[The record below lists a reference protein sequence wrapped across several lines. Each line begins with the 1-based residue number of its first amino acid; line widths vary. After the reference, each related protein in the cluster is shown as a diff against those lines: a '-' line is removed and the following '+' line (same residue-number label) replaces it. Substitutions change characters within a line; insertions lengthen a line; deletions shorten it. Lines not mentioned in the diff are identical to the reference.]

1 MMTMNTNTLH
11 PHPLISLLPLAVL
24 IALIALVL
32 RIFPDDALSGAS
44 QVALMVASSVCVALS
59 MLVYKTKWTVFE
71 EMIKKTVGDAG
82 VSILI
87 LLLIGM
93 MSATWMV
100 SGVVPTMIYYGV
112 QLMSPWLFLP
122 CACIISSFISVI
134 TGTSWTTIATIGI
147 ALMGIG
153 DALGIPQPYT
163 AGAIISGAYF
173 GDKMSPMSDTTVLAS
188 SMAGADLFSHI
199 RYMLYTTVPSIVI
212 SLVLYLVIGLFYNG
226 QEVEVNQYLT
236 GLNNGFNIS
245 LWTMVVPLFT
255 ALLIYKKMPSLITLL
270 LSSLAAC
277 LCAVVL
283 QPEAL
288 MHIAGEKQVN
298 ALSLFE
304 GLMLTCYTKT
314 NIDTGF
320 EAINSLVATRGM
332 VGMLSTVWLILCA
345 MCFGSCMVA
354 SGMLRSIT
362 HIILKGIKG
371 TASLVCSTVASGV
384 LLNLVMGDQFLSII
398 MNVSIYHDEYA
409 ERGYRPELL
418 SRSTED
424 SATVTSVLVPW
435 TACGMTQST
444 VLGIPTLVYLPFC
457 FFNIISPIMSCLV
470 AILGFVPKPQPKGT
484 ANAYIL
490 LIIIAVRS
498 HVYVLPD
505 SETTQYFCA
514 EGLKCAFSV
523 DFYHFLFATQKHCGA
538 SSLLCTRNRE
548 TPGCTAELY
557 APP

>member
-1 MMTMNTNTLH
+1 MNNHSTL
-11 PHPLISLLPLAVL
+11 PSPLVSILPLAVL
-24 IALIALVL
+24 ITLIVLVVRL
-32 RIFPDDALSGAS
+32 FPDDALNGAS
-44 QVALMVASSVCVALS
+44 QVALMIASTVCVALT
-59 MLVYKTKWTVFE
+59 MIVYKMKWTVFE
-71 EMIKKTVGDAG
+71 DMIKKTVGDAG

-112 QLMSPWLFLP
+112 QLMSPLFFLP
-122 CACIISSFISVI
+122 CACIISSIISVV

-188 SMAGADLFSHI
+188 SMAGADLFRHI
-199 RYMLYTTVPSIVI
+199 RYMLYTTVPSISI
-212 SLVLYLVIGLFYNG
+212 SLVLYLAIGLFYNG
-226 QEVEVNQYLT
+226 TEVEISQYLT
-236 GLNNGFNIS
+236 GLSHGFNIS
-245 LWTMVVPLFT
+245 LWTMLIPAFT
-255 ALLIYKKMPSLITLL
+255 GFLIYKKMPSLITLL

-277 LCAVVL
+277 VCAVIL
-283 QPEAL
+283 QPQAL
-288 MHIAGEKQVN
+288 MHIAGEPTVN
-298 ALSLFE
+298 ARSLFE
-304 GLMLTCYTKT
+304 GLMLTCYSKT
-314 NIDTGF
+314 GIDTGY

-332 VGMLSTVWLILCA
+332 IGMLSTVWLILCA

-362 HIILKGIKG
+362 HVLLKSIRN
-371 TASLVCSTVASGV
+371 TVSLVCSTVLSGV

-398 MNVSIYHDEYA
+398 MNVSIYRDEYDR
-409 ERGYRPELL
+409 RGYRPELL

-457 FFNIISPIMSCLV
+457 FFNILSPVMSCLA
-470 AILGFVPKPQPKGT
+470 AILGFVPKPEPQRQECFT
-484 ANAYIL
+484 E
-490 LIIIAVRS
+490 R
-498 HVYVLPD
+498 
-505 SETTQYFCA
+505 
-514 EGLKCAFSV
+514 
-523 DFYHFLFATQKHCGA
+523 
-538 SSLLCTRNRE
+538 
-548 TPGCTAELY
+548 PGQ
-557 APP
+557 

>member
-1 MMTMNTNTLH
+1 MNNTASH
-11 PHPLISLLPLAVL
+11 PNPLVSLLPLTVL
-24 IALIALVL
+24 ITLVVL
-32 RIFPDDALSGAS
+32 VVRLFPDDALNEAS
-44 QVALMVASSVCVALS
+44 QVALMIASTVCVALS
-59 MLVYKTKWTVFE
+59 MIVYKTRWAVFE
-71 EMIKKTVGDAG
+71 DMIKKTVGDAG

-112 QLMSPWLFLP
+112 QFMSPLFFLP
-122 CACIISSFISVI
+122 CACVIASIISVV

-153 DALGIPQPYT
+153 DALGIPRPYT

-188 SMAGADLFSHI
+188 SMTGADLFSHI
-199 RYMLYTTVPSIVI
+199 RYMLYTTVPSICV
-212 SLVLYLVIGLFYNG
+212 SLVLYLAIGLFYNG
-226 QEVEVNQYLT
+226 AKVEISQYLVGLST
-236 GLNNGFNIS
+236 GFDIS
-245 LWTMVVPLFT
+245 LWTMLIPVFT
-255 ALLIYKKMPSLITLL
+255 GFLIYKKMPSLITLL

-277 LCAVVL
+277 VCAVVL
-283 QPEAL
+283 QPHVL
-288 MHIAGEKQVN
+288 MHIAGEQTVN
-298 ALSLFE
+298 ARSMFE
-304 GLMLTCYTKT
+304 GLMLTCYSHT
-314 NIDTGF
+314 NVDTGF

-362 HIILKGIKG
+362 HMLLKSIRS
-371 TASLVCSTVASGV
+371 TVSLVCSTVLSGV

-398 MNVSIYHDEYA
+398 MNVSIYRDEYA

-457 FFNIISPIMSCLV
+457 FFNIISPLMSCLV
-470 AILGFVPKPQPKGT
+470 AILGFVPKPK
-484 ANAYIL
+484 
-490 LIIIAVRS
+490 
-498 HVYVLPD
+498 
-505 SETTQYFCA
+505 
-514 EGLKCAFSV
+514 KCQTL
-523 DFYHFLFATQKHCGA
+523 D
-538 SSLLCTRNRE
+538 
-548 TPGCTAELY
+548 
-557 APP
+557 

>member
-1 MMTMNTNTLH
+1 MDNTASH
-11 PHPLISLLPLAVL
+11 PNPLVSLLPLTVL
-24 IALIALVL
+24 ITLVVL
-32 RIFPDDALSGAS
+32 VVRLFPDDALNGAS
-44 QVALMVASSVCVALS
+44 QVALMIASTVCVALS
-59 MLVYKTKWTVFE
+59 MIVYKTRWAVFE
-71 EMIKKTVGDAG
+71 DMIKKTVGDAG

-112 QLMSPWLFLP
+112 QFMSPLFFLP
-122 CACIISSFISVI
+122 CACVIASIISVV

-153 DALGIPQPYT
+153 DALGIPRPYT

-188 SMAGADLFSHI
+188 SMTGADLFSHI
-199 RYMLYTTVPSIVI
+199 RYMLYTTVPSICV
-212 SLVLYLVIGLFYNG
+212 SLVLYLAIGLFYNG
-226 QEVEVNQYLT
+226 AKVEISQYLVGLST
-236 GLNNGFNIS
+236 GFDIS
-245 LWTMVVPLFT
+245 LWTMLIPVFT
-255 ALLIYKKMPSLITLL
+255 GFLIYKKMPSLITLL

-277 LCAVVL
+277 VCAVVL
-283 QPEAL
+283 QPHVL
-288 MHIAGEKQVN
+288 MHIAGEQTVN
-298 ALSLFE
+298 ARSMFE
-304 GLMLTCYTKT
+304 GLMLTCYSHT
-314 NIDTGF
+314 NVDTGF

-362 HIILKGIKG
+362 HMLLKSIRS
-371 TASLVCSTVASGV
+371 TVSLVCSTVLSGV

-398 MNVSIYHDEYA
+398 MNVSIYRDEYA

-444 VLGIPTLVYLPFC
+444 VLGIQTLVYLPFC
-457 FFNIISPIMSCLV
+457 FFNIISPLMSCLV
-470 AILGFVPKPQPKGT
+470 AILGFVPKPK
-484 ANAYIL
+484 
-490 LIIIAVRS
+490 
-498 HVYVLPD
+498 
-505 SETTQYFCA
+505 
-514 EGLKCAFSV
+514 KCQTL
-523 DFYHFLFATQKHCGA
+523 D
-538 SSLLCTRNRE
+538 
-548 TPGCTAELY
+548 
-557 APP
+557 

>member
-1 MMTMNTNTLH
+1 MNNTASH
-11 PHPLISLLPLAVL
+11 PNPLVSLLPLTVL
-24 IALIALVL
+24 ITLVVL
-32 RIFPDDALSGAS
+32 VVRLFPDDALNGAS
-44 QVALMVASSVCVALS
+44 QVALMIASTVCVALS
-59 MLVYKTKWTVFE
+59 MIVYKTRWAVFE
-71 EMIKKTVGDAG
+71 DMIKKTVGDAG

-112 QLMSPWLFLP
+112 QFMSPLFFLP
-122 CACIISSFISVI
+122 CACVIASIISVV
-134 TGTSWTTIATIGI
+134 TGTSWTTIASIGI

-153 DALGIPQPYT
+153 DALGIPRPYT

-188 SMAGADLFSHI
+188 SMTGADLFSHI
-199 RYMLYTTVPSIVI
+199 RYMLYTTVPSICV
-212 SLVLYLVIGLFYNG
+212 SLVLYLAIGLFYNG
-226 QEVEVNQYLT
+226 AKVEISQYLVGLST
-236 GLNNGFNIS
+236 GFDIS
-245 LWTMVVPLFT
+245 LWTMLIPVFT
-255 ALLIYKKMPSLITLL
+255 GFLIYKKMPSLITLL

-277 LCAVVL
+277 VCAVVL
-283 QPEAL
+283 QPHVL
-288 MHIAGEKQVN
+288 MHIAGEQTVN
-298 ALSLFE
+298 ARSMFE
-304 GLMLTCYTKT
+304 GLMLTCYSHT
-314 NIDTGF
+314 NVDTGF

-362 HIILKGIKG
+362 HMLLKSIRS
-371 TASLVCSTVASGV
+371 TVSLVCSTVLSGV

-398 MNVSIYHDEYA
+398 MNVSIYRDEYA

-457 FFNIISPIMSCLV
+457 FFNIISPLMSCLV
-470 AILGFVPKPQPKGT
+470 AILGFVPKPK
-484 ANAYIL
+484 
-490 LIIIAVRS
+490 
-498 HVYVLPD
+498 
-505 SETTQYFCA
+505 
-514 EGLKCAFSV
+514 KCQTL
-523 DFYHFLFATQKHCGA
+523 D
-538 SSLLCTRNRE
+538 
-548 TPGCTAELY
+548 
-557 APP
+557 

>member
-226 QEVEVNQYLT
+226 QKVEVNQYLT

-444 VLGIPTLVYLPFC
+444 VLGISTLVYLPFC

-470 AILGFVPKPQPKGT
+470 AILGFVPKPQPK
-484 ANAYIL
+484 
-490 LIIIAVRS
+490 
-498 HVYVLPD
+498 
-505 SETTQYFCA
+505 
-514 EGLKCAFSV
+514 K
-523 DFYHFLFATQKHCGA
+523 
-538 SSLLCTRNRE
+538 
-548 TPGCTAELY
+548 TAE
-557 APP
+557 AA

>member
-1 MMTMNTNTLH
+1 MNNTASH
-11 PHPLISLLPLAVL
+11 PNPLVSLLPLTVL
-24 IALIALVL
+24 ITLVVL
-32 RIFPDDALSGAS
+32 VVRLFPDDALNGAS
-44 QVALMVASSVCVALS
+44 QVALMIASTVCVALS
-59 MLVYKTKWTVFE
+59 MIVYKTRWAVFE
-71 EMIKKTVGDAG
+71 DMIKKTVGDAG

-112 QLMSPWLFLP
+112 QFMSPLFFLP
-122 CACIISSFISVI
+122 CACVIASIISVV

-153 DALGIPQPYT
+153 DALGIPRPYT

-188 SMAGADLFSHI
+188 SMTGADLFSHI
-199 RYMLYTTVPSIVI
+199 RYMLYTTVPSICV
-212 SLVLYLVIGLFYNG
+212 SLVLYLAIGLFYNG
-226 QEVEVNQYLT
+226 AKVEISQYLVGLST
-236 GLNNGFNIS
+236 GFDIS
-245 LWTMVVPLFT
+245 LWTMLIPVFT
-255 ALLIYKKMPSLITLL
+255 GYLIYKKMPSLITLL

-277 LCAVVL
+277 VCAVVL
-283 QPEAL
+283 QPHVL
-288 MHIAGEKQVN
+288 MHIAGEQTVN
-298 ALSLFE
+298 ARSMFE
-304 GLMLTCYTKT
+304 GLMLTCYSHT
-314 NIDTGF
+314 NVDTGF

-362 HIILKGIKG
+362 HMLLKSIRS
-371 TASLVCSTVASGV
+371 TVSLVCSTVLSGV

-398 MNVSIYHDEYA
+398 MNVSIYRDEYA

-457 FFNIISPIMSCLV
+457 FFNIISPLMSCLV
-470 AILGFVPKPQPKGT
+470 AILGFVPKPKKCQ
-484 ANAYIL
+484 
-490 LIIIAVRS
+490 
-498 HVYVLPD
+498 
-505 SETTQYFCA
+505 TQ
-514 EGLKCAFSV
+514 
-523 DFYHFLFATQKHCGA
+523 D
-538 SSLLCTRNRE
+538 
-548 TPGCTAELY
+548 
-557 APP
+557 